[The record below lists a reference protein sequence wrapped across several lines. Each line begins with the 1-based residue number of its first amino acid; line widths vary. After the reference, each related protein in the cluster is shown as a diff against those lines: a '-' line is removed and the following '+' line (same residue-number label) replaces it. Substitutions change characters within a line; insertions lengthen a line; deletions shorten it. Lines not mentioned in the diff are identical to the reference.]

1 MTTVNLKLRR
11 TSQEGF
17 LVILRVKNLEEET
30 EGLLPPLPPELK
42 SSFNQWQ
49 SAYRQ
54 IEAVRSCVAP
64 APGLRIVPKTVTIY
78 SHEEHTIAVKK
89 HLNEW
94 LNSSESRWRPIR
106 DRLIAIAHQLHQSNE
121 EISIIIDAKD
131 IDLRRLPWQEWDLFE
146 QHYPQVEVAFSSPK
160 NANHLKN
167 KVVPKAKNIRIL
179 VAVGR
184 SDGINTKDDLKV
196 IQELEENGVEVICLM
211 QPTRKELSEA
221 LWNEQGYHIFIFTGH
236 SGSQKDGQIGWIELN
251 DKDSLSIE
259 EFQEALKQAISKG
272 LQLAI
277 FNSCDGLGFAHQ
289 LLQLHLPRIIVMRE
303 PVPDLV
309 AVEFLKYFFQEFTN
323 KNSLFASVQKAR
335 KRLEHFKS
343 EYPGAIWLPTICIEP
358 NIEPLTWEVMCGNNR
373 KEPTYETPNNFSHT
387 INKNIKLR
395 LLASLFS
402 VILVCMLW
410 FSWNVV
416 LPLPPS
422 GIFLYGGSSS
432 WEPIR
437 ELIDKKIQAK
447 WPQFN
452 LIYHTH
458 PTLKLGS
465 GTGIKMLLEGQI
477 SFAESSR
484 HIRDDEFLRAAGL
497 GIKLKQVPVAID
509 AIAIAV
515 HPSLNIHGLSIEQF
529 KGIYTG
535 EITNWQQVGGPNLQI
550 TPYSRPDGSGTTEF
564 FKENILV
571 SDNFGAN
578 VKFIYTTTQALKLV
592 GKNLNDGAI
601 YYASA
606 SELINQC
613 IVKTLPIIR
622 ELGKVIAVDKPGNLP
637 GLKCR
642 WENHKINI
650 DALTSNDYPLTRYL
664 FVIVKKNGQ
673 DEEKAGEFFANY
685 LLSDRGQNIIEKAGF
700 LRIH

>member
-1 MTTVNLKLRR
+1 MTTVNLKFRR

-30 EGLLPPLPPELK
+30 EGFLPPLLPELK

-64 APGLRIVPKTVTIY
+64 APGLRLAPKTVTIY
-78 SHEEHTIAVKK
+78 SHGEHTVAVKK
-89 HLNEW
+89 YLNEW

-121 EISIIIDAKD
+121 EVTIIIDAKD

-160 NANHLKN
+160 NVGKLIN
-167 KVVPKAKNIRIL
+167 KVVPKSKNIRIL

-196 IQELEENGVEVICLM
+196 IQQLEENEVEVICLM
-211 QPTRKELSEA
+211 QPSRKELCEA
-221 LWNEQGYHIFIFTGH
+221 LWNKQGYHIFVFTGH

-251 DKDSLSIE
+251 DKDSLSIQ

-309 AVEFLKYFFQEFTN
+309 AVEFLKYFFQEFTGN
-323 KNSLFASVQKAR
+323 NSLFTSVQKAR

-358 NIEPLTWEVMCGNNR
+358 NIEPLTWRIMCGDKP
-373 KEPTYETPNNFSHT
+373 KETTFEKPNNLSHT
-387 INKNIKLR
+387 INKNIRFWLVT
-395 LLASLFS
+395 SLVS
-402 VILVCMLW
+402 VLLVCMFWLA
-410 FSWNVV
+410 WNIV

-422 GIFLYGGSSS
+422 GTFLYGGSTS

-437 ELIDKKIQAK
+437 ELVDKKIPAK

-458 PTLKLGS
+458 PTFKLGS

-484 HIRDDEFLRAAGL
+484 YIRDYEFLRAANL

-515 HPSLNIHGLSIEQF
+515 HPSLNIPGLSIEQL
-529 KGIYTG
+529 KGIYIG
-535 EITNWQQVGGPNLQI
+535 EITNWQEVGGPNLKI
-550 TPYSRPDGSGTTEF
+550 TPYSRPDDSGTTEF

-571 SDNFGAN
+571 NDNFGAN
-578 VKFIYTTTQALKLV
+578 VKFISTTNHALKKV

-606 SELINQC
+606 SEVINQC

-622 ELGKVIAVDKPGNLP
+622 ELGKVIAVDKNGNIPGI
-637 GLKCR
+637 KCP

-650 DALTSNDYPLTRYL
+650 DVLKNDDYTITRYL
-664 FVIVKKNGQ
+664 FVIVKQNGQ
-673 DEEKAGEFFANY
+673 EEEKAGEFFANY
-685 LLSDRGQNIIEKAGF
+685 LLSNEGQNIIEKAGF

>member
-30 EGLLPPLPPELK
+30 EGFLPPLLPELK
-42 SSFNQWQ
+42 SSFSQWQ

-64 APGLRIVPKTVTIY
+64 APGLRLAPKTVTIY
-78 SHEEHTIAVKK
+78 SHGEHTVAVKK
-89 HLNEW
+89 YLNEW

-160 NANHLKN
+160 NVNQHKNKAVLKN
-167 KVVPKAKNIRIL
+167 GNIRIL

-196 IQELEENGVEVICLM
+196 IQELEEKGVEVICLM
-211 QPTRKELSEA
+211 QPSRKELCEA
-221 LWNEQGYHIFIFTGH
+221 LWDEKGYHIFVFTGH

-251 DKDSLSIE
+251 NKDSLSIE

-289 LLQLHLPRIIVMRE
+289 LLQLHLPWVIVMRE
-303 PVPDLV
+303 PVPDPV
-309 AVEFLKYFFQEFTN
+309 AVEFLKYFFQEFTCN
-323 KNSLFASVQKAR
+323 NSLFTSVQKAR

-358 NIEPLTWEVMCGNNR
+358 NIEPLTWQLMCGKNR
-373 KEPTYETPNNFSHT
+373 KQPTDDKPNNFSHT
-387 INKNIKLR
+387 INKNIKFW

-402 VILVCMLW
+402 VILVCMFW
-410 FSWNVV
+410 FGWNIV

-422 GIFLYGGSSS
+422 GTFLYGGSTS

-437 ELIDKKIQAK
+437 ELVDQKIRDK
-447 WPQFN
+447 WSQFN

-484 HIRDDEFLRAAGL
+484 YVRDYEFQRAAAL

-515 HPSLNIHGLSIEQF
+515 HPSLNIPGLTVEQF

-535 EITNWQQVGGPNLQI
+535 EITNWQQVGGPNIQI
-550 TPYSRPDGSGTTEF
+550 TPYSRPDDSGTTEF

-571 SDNFGAN
+571 NDNFGAN
-578 VKFIYTTTQALKLV
+578 VKFISTTKQALKRV

-606 SELINQC
+606 SEVINQC
-613 IVKTLPIIR
+613 IVKTLPIIW
-622 ELGKVIAVDKPGNLP
+622 ESGKLIAVDKSGKIPGV
-637 GLKCR
+637 KCP
-642 WENHKINI
+642 WENNKVNI
-650 DALTSNDYPLTRYL
+650 DALKNNDYPINRYL
-664 FVIVKKNGQ
+664 FVIIKENGQ

-685 LLSDRGQNIIEKAGF
+685 LLSNQGQNLIEKAGF